1 MKIII
6 GIVLV
11 SVLILGLGAY
21 LVLML
26 NAREMI
32 FCGDVRN
39 QSGADL
45 QVTRVYTTDL
55 NANETLSEIIL
66 KMNQTNG
73 DSVPI
78 SDITEVLA
86 QYQNIIYA
94 PVVQLSVEQAD
105 TSPYVINGSVLN
117 GLAEDGTEAVT
128 DYRYKDMQISAIV
141 TNGMVLAAQNIYDQ
155 ELSDQKTDDGKVFK
169 ERQTVI
175 EPIVTG
181 ADSEASFALADCTH
195 FRLIVNSSDFQQL
208 PEITFVFMYNVN
220 AENPLD
226 FTSVSNDSLAVS
238 MKMEY
243 DANGELK
250 PTYEFIRTLTEEEAA
265 RLGVTVKT
273 VTKK

>member
-6 GIVLV
+6 GIVLI
-11 SVLILGLGAY
+11 SVLILGLAAY
-21 LVLML
+21 LILML

-32 FCGDVRN
+32 FCGDVKN
-39 QSGADL
+39 QSGSDL

-94 PVVQLSVEQAD
+94 PVVELSAEQAD
-105 TSPYVINGSVLN
+105 TSTYVINGSVLN
-117 GLAEDGTEAVT
+117 GLAQDGKEAVT
-128 DYRYKDMQISAIV
+128 DYRYKDMQVSAIV
-141 TNGMVLAAQNIYDQ
+141 TNGRVLAAQNVYDQ

-169 ERQTVI
+169 ERHTVI

-181 ADSEASFALADCTH
+181 ADSEASFALTDCTN

-226 FTSVSNDSLAVS
+226 FTSVTNDSLAVS

-243 DANGELK
+243 DANGKLL
-250 PTYEFIRTLTEEEAA
+250 PTYEFIRTLTPEEAA
-265 RLGVTVKT
+265 KLGVTVKT

>member
-11 SVLILGLGAY
+11 SVLILGLAAY
-21 LVLML
+21 LILML
-26 NAREMI
+26 NAHEMI
-32 FCGDVRN
+32 FCGDVKN

-78 SDITEVLA
+78 SDITGVLA

-94 PVVQLSVEQAD
+94 PVVSLSAEQAD
-105 TSPYVINGSVLN
+105 TSTYVINGSVLN

-141 TNGMVLAAQNIYDQ
+141 TNGRVLAAQNIYDQ
-155 ELSDQKTDDGKVFK
+155 ELSDQQTDDGKVFK

-181 ADSEASFALADCTH
+181 ADSEASFALTDCTH
-195 FRLIVNSSDFQQL
+195 FRLIVNGSDFQEL

-243 DANGELK
+243 DANGKLL

>member
-1 MKIII
+1 
-6 GIVLV
+6 
-11 SVLILGLGAY
+11 
-21 LVLML
+21 
-26 NAREMI
+26 
-32 FCGDVRN
+32 
-39 QSGADL
+39 
-45 QVTRVYTTDL
+45 
-55 NANETLSEIIL
+55 
-66 KMNQTNG
+66 MNQTNG

-94 PVVQLSVEQAD
+94 PVVSLSAEQAD
-105 TSPYVINGSVLN
+105 TATYVINGSVLN

-141 TNGMVLAAQNIYDQ
+141 TNGRVLAAQNIYDQ
-155 ELSDQKTDDGKVFK
+155 ELSDQQTDDGKVFK

-181 ADSEASFALADCTH
+181 ADSEASFALTDCTN
-195 FRLIVNSSDFQQL
+195 FRLIVNSSDFQQM

-226 FTSVSNDSLAVS
+226 FTSVTNDSLAVS

-243 DANGELK
+243 DANGALK

>member
-11 SVLILGLGAY
+11 SVLILGLAAY
-21 LVLML
+21 LILML

-32 FCGDVRN
+32 FCGDIKN

-94 PVVQLSVEQAD
+94 PVVSLSAEQAD
-105 TSPYVINGSVLN
+105 TSTYVINGSVLN

-141 TNGMVLAAQNIYDQ
+141 TNGRVLAAQNIYDQ
-155 ELSDQKTDDGKVFK
+155 ELSDQQTDDGKVFK

-181 ADSEASFALADCTH
+181 ADSEASFALTDCTN
-195 FRLIVNSSDFQQL
+195 FRLIVNSSDFQQA
-208 PEITFVFMYNVN
+208 PEITFVFIYNVN

-226 FTSVSNDSLAVS
+226 FTSVTNDSLAVS

-243 DANGELK
+243 DDNGDLK

>member
-6 GIVLV
+6 GIVLI
-11 SVLILGLGAY
+11 SVLLLGLAAY

-26 NAREMI
+26 NAHEMI

-94 PVVQLSVEQAD
+94 PVVQLSAEKAD
-105 TSPYVINGSVLN
+105 TSTYVINGSVLN

-141 TNGMVLAAQNIYDQ
+141 TNGRVLAAQNIYDQ

-181 ADSEASFALADCTH
+181 ADSEASFALTDCTH
-195 FRLIVNSSDFQQL
+195 FRLIVNRSDFQDL
-208 PEITFVFMYNVN
+208 PELTFVFLSNVN
-220 AENPLD
+220 AETPLD
-226 FTSVSNDSLAVS
+226 FTSVTNDSLAVS

-243 DANGELK
+243 DDNGRLL
-250 PTYEFIRTLTEEEAA
+250 PAYEFIRTLTEEEAA

>member
-6 GIVLV
+6 GIVLI
-11 SVLILGLGAY
+11 SVLILGLAAY
-21 LVLML
+21 LILML

-32 FCGDVRN
+32 FCGDVKN
-39 QSGADL
+39 QSGSDL

-94 PVVQLSVEQAD
+94 PVVELSAEQAD
-105 TSPYVINGSVLN
+105 ASTYVINGSVLN
-117 GLAEDGTEAVT
+117 GLAQDGKEAVT
-128 DYRYKDMQISAIV
+128 DYRYKDMQVSAIV
-141 TNGMVLAAQNIYDQ
+141 TNGRVLAAQNVYDQ

-169 ERQTVI
+169 ERHTVI

-181 ADSEASFALADCTH
+181 ADSEASFALTDCTN

-226 FTSVSNDSLAVS
+226 FTSVTNDSLAVS

-243 DANGELK
+243 DANGTLK
-250 PTYEFIRTLTEEEAA
+250 PTYEFIRTLTPEEAA
-265 RLGVTVKT
+265 KLGVTVKT

>member
-6 GIVLV
+6 GIVLI
-11 SVLILGLGAY
+11 SVLILGLAAY
-21 LVLML
+21 LILML

-32 FCGDVRN
+32 FCGDVKN
-39 QSGADL
+39 QSGSDL

-94 PVVQLSVEQAD
+94 PVVELSAEQAD
-105 TSPYVINGSVLN
+105 TSTYVINGSVLN
-117 GLAEDGTEAVT
+117 GLAQDGKEAVT
-128 DYRYKDMQISAIV
+128 DYRYKDMQVSAIV
-141 TNGMVLAAQNIYDQ
+141 TNGRVLAAQNVYDQ

-169 ERQTVI
+169 ERHTVI

-181 ADSEASFALADCTH
+181 ADSEASFALTDCTN

-226 FTSVSNDSLAVS
+226 FTSVTNDSLAVS

-243 DANGELK
+243 DANGTLK
-250 PTYEFIRTLTEEEAA
+250 PTYEFIRTLTPEEAA
-265 RLGVTVKT
+265 KLGVTVKT

>member
-11 SVLILGLGAY
+11 SVLILGLAAY
-21 LVLML
+21 LILML
-26 NAREMI
+26 NAHEMI
-32 FCGDVRN
+32 FCGDVKN

-78 SDITEVLA
+78 SDITGVLA

-94 PVVQLSVEQAD
+94 PVVSLSAEQAD
-105 TSPYVINGSVLN
+105 TSTYVINGSVLN

-141 TNGMVLAAQNIYDQ
+141 TNGRVLAAQNIYDQ
-155 ELSDQKTDDGKVFK
+155 ELSDQQTDDGKVLK

-181 ADSEASFALADCTH
+181 ADSEASFALTDCTH
-195 FRLIVNSSDFQQL
+195 FRLIVNGSDFQEL

-243 DANGELK
+243 DANGKLL